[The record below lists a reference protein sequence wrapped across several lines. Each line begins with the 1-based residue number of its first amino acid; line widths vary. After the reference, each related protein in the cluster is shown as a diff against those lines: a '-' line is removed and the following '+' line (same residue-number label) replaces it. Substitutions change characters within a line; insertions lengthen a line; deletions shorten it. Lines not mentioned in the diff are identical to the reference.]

1 MKTLTLTIDG
11 KEVETQEGKSVLE
24 AALDAGIYIP
34 HLCHHADLT
43 PIGACRLC
51 IVEIDGT
58 EGLLTSCTTPVAAGM
73 TVVTQSE
80 QIDTTR
86 RMAMELILAGHPA
99 DCGTCNKYLNCE
111 LQSLKQYLVSDSI
124 SFKMRSKLIPV
135 NTANPLFLHEPDKC
149 VVCGRCVRACHELR
163 GVGVLHYR
171 KRGKETYIGT
181 AEGRS
186 LAESGC
192 RFCGACAEV
201 CPTGAILD
209 KGEFTQGKSR
219 KEALVPCRYACPAEI
234 DVPRYLRFIRNKD
247 YAAATAVIRE
257 KVPFPMVLG
266 YVCDHPCETA
276 CRRGDLNQAISIR
289 NLKRFAV
296 SQDTAHAWAEK
307 SIVKE
312 ATDRKV
318 AVIGSGPAGLTA
330 AYYLANAGHTV
341 VVFEALPEAG
351 GMMRYGIPE
360 YRLPKAVLDAE
371 IKVVE
376 DKGVEIRTD
385 TAVEDIDALLYD
397 EGFEAVVVAIGAQKG
412 VKLPI
417 AGADTP
423 GVMISL
429 DFLKDAYM
437 GKEVPV
443 GKRVLVLGG
452 GNVAFDSARVAR
464 RLGAEEVHIACLEC
478 REDMPAA
485 CDEIEQGEEEGIFIH
500 PSKTFTRILSEDG
513 RITGVEFLN
522 VVACSF
528 DEDGKLDLETDAGS
542 AHTMAADSVIFA
554 VGQRP
559 DIPETFELDLTER
572 GWIDLDEYMF
582 TTNRDEVFAAG
593 DAVTGTASVIKAI
606 ASGRKA
612 AIAVDRYL
620 DGDGNIDEKLAPE
633 IAIEKCFGPAPEFAG
648 LDRCA
653 EICLLPEDRIQNF
666 CAVVDE
672 MNAGDADYESG
683 RCLRCD
689 SRLTIKPVKF
699 WGNY

>member
-1 MKTLTLTIDG
+1 
-11 KEVETQEGKSVLE
+11 
-24 AALDAGIYIP
+24 
-34 HLCHHADLT
+34 
-43 PIGACRLC
+43 
-51 IVEIDGT
+51 
-58 EGLLTSCTTPVAAGM
+58 
-73 TVVTQSE
+73 
-80 QIDTTR
+80 
-86 RMAMELILAGHPA
+86 
-99 DCGTCNKYLNCE
+99 
-111 LQSLKQYLVSDSI
+111 
-124 SFKMRSKLIPV
+124 
-135 NTANPLFLHEPDKC
+135 
-149 VVCGRCVRACHELR
+149 
-163 GVGVLHYR
+163 
-171 KRGKETYIGT
+171 
-181 AEGRS
+181 
-186 LAESGC
+186 
-192 RFCGACAEV
+192 
-201 CPTGAILD
+201 
-209 KGEFTQGKSR
+209 
-219 KEALVPCRYACPAEI
+219 
-234 DVPRYLRFIRNKD
+234 
-247 YAAATAVIRE
+247 
-257 KVPFPMVLG
+257 
-266 YVCDHPCETA
+266 
-276 CRRGDLNQAISIR
+276 
-289 NLKRFAV
+289 
-296 SQDTAHAWAEK
+296 
-307 SIVKE
+307 
-312 ATDRKV
+312 
-318 AVIGSGPAGLTA
+318 
-330 AYYLANAGHTV
+330 
-341 VVFEALPEAG
+341 
-351 GMMRYGIPE
+351 MMRYGIPE

-385 TAVEDIDALLYD
+385 TAVKDIDALLYD
-397 EGFEAVVVAIGAQKG
+397 EDFEAVVVAVGAQKG

-417 AGADTP
+417 AGADAS
-423 GVMISL
+423 GVMVSL

-478 REDMPAA
+478 REDMPAT
-485 CDEIEQGEEEGIFIH
+485 CDEIDQGEEEGIFIH
-500 PSKTFTRILSEDG
+500 PSKTFTRILSEDA

-528 DEDGKLDLETDAGS
+528 DEEGRLDLETDEDS

-559 DIPETFELDLTER
+559 DIPEAFELDLTER
-572 GWIDLDEYMF
+572 GWIELDEYMF

-633 IAIEKCFGPAPEFAG
+633 IEIEKCFGPAPEFAG

-653 EICLLPEDRIQNF
+653 EICLLPEDRIQSF